1 MRATGRSRVSSTGSP
16 GSRGACAG
24 RRRRPDLDRGDR
36 GVAGGVS
43 GFLPEHFVT
52 PLTPCRNLRE
62 APAAESCRDCGT
74 SRGEGGASL
83 MWIVRLALRRPYTF
97 VVMGLAILLLGF
109 SAIVTTPTDI
119 FPEIDI
125 PVVSVIWNYDG
136 LTTEDMASRITT
148 FSEYTISSAVSDVRS
163 IESHTYPGVGVIKIY
178 FQPNVNVE
186 AALAQVTAVSQTIL
200 RRMPPG
206 AVPPFILQYNASSV
220 PIIQLA
226 LSGRAIPEAQL
237 YDYGIYRIRQ
247 QVAPIQ
253 GITLPLP
260 YGGKPRQIMV
270 DLDPRALLAKSI
282 SAADVSNA
290 VNLQNLTLPSGSV
303 KLGPQ
308 EYRVSLN
315 SSPEAVSALNELPVK
330 VVNGA
335 TVYLRDVAHVRDGFA
350 VQTNIVRQDGRRSV
364 LLTVIK
370 KGGAST
376 LTIVKQLKALLPSIR
391 AAAPPGL
398 EVKELFDQ
406 SLFVRAAIAGV
417 LTEGAI
423 AACLTGLMILLF
435 LGSWRSTLVV
445 ITSIPLSILT
455 SLAILSAIGQ
465 TLNVMTLG
473 GLALAVGI
481 LVDDATVEIE
491 NIHRN
496 LGLGKR
502 LVQAILDGAQ
512 QIATP
517 AFVSTLSICIVFVP
531 VVFLTG
537 PAKYLFT
544 PLALAVVF
552 AMLASY
558 LLSRTIV
565 PTLVRYLLGREA
577 HAEADAGVPTSIFGR
592 IHAGFQHRFE
602 RLRTAYVQ
610 ALDNALAQRT
620 RVLVGFGVIAAS
632 GLALLPFVGRDFFP
646 EVDTGQFR
654 LHVRAPAGTRIEETE
669 QIFANVEGTIRR
681 TIPKD
686 QIQLVIDNIG
696 QPQPINL
703 AFTDSVTIGPSDGEI
718 LVALN
723 PEGHEPTT
731 RWMKTLRETLPREY
745 PGVTF
750 FFQPADIVSQILNF
764 GLPAPIDVQVTGFN
778 QPATHEIALEAAARM
793 ARIPGAAD
801 VHLHQVVNAPSLM
814 VNVDR
819 SRLAELGLTQRDVAN
834 NVLVTL
840 SSSAVVA
847 PNYWSDPRSG
857 INYVVAVQTPQSRV
871 DSVNNLMN
879 TSVTPATAGPPQLL
893 SNLATLERREVP
905 AVISHSNV
913 QPVFDVYANVQ
924 DRDLGSVASAVQRI
938 VAELR
943 PKLPPGHTITVRGQ
957 VESMNSAFLR
967 LGLGLIFAVLLV
979 YLLMVVNFQ
988 SWLDPFIIITA
999 LPAGFCGI
1007 VWMLFVT
1014 HTTFSVPAL
1023 MGAIM
1028 SVGVATANSILVVTF
1043 ANDQML
1049 EGHDSRSA
1057 ALAAGAT
1064 RLRPVLMTAL
1074 AMIIGMLPMS
1084 LGLGEG
1090 GEQNAPLGRAV
1101 IGGLTVATF
1110 ATLFLVPLVYS
1121 VLRRRAP
1128 KRDFL
1133 ADAEPH
1139 GTASPAAQ
1147 E

>member
-1 MRATGRSRVSSTGSP
+1 V
-16 GSRGACAG
+16 
-24 RRRRPDLDRGDR
+24 
-36 GVAGGVS
+36 
-43 GFLPEHFVT
+43 
-52 PLTPCRNLRE
+52 
-62 APAAESCRDCGT
+62 
-74 SRGEGGASL
+74 
-83 MWIVRLALRRPYTF
+83 WIVRLALSRPYTF
-97 VVMGLAILLLGF
+97 VVMGLVILLLGVF
-109 SAIVTTPTDI
+109 AIVTTPTDI

-136 LTTEDMASRITT
+136 VTTEDMASRITT
-148 FSEYTISSAVSDVRS
+148 FSEYTISSAVNDVRS
-163 IESHTYPGVGVIKIY
+163 IESQTYPGVGVIKIY

-186 AALAQVTAVSQTIL
+186 GALAQVTAVSQTIL

-226 LSGRAIPEAQL
+226 LGGKTLSEAEL
-237 YDYGIYRIRQ
+237 YDYGIYRVRQ
-247 QVAPIQ
+247 QIAPIQ

-260 YGGKPRQIMV
+260 YGGKPRQVMV
-270 DLDPRALLAKSI
+270 DLDPQALLAKSI
-282 SAADVSNA
+282 SAGDVSTA
-290 VNLQNLTLPSGSV
+290 VGLQNLTLPSGSV
-303 KLGPQ
+303 KLGTR

-315 SSPEAVSALNELPVK
+315 SSPDAVAMLNDLPVK
-330 VVNGA
+330 VVNGV

-350 VQTNIVRQDGRRSV
+350 VQTNMVRQDGRRSV

-376 LTIVKQLKALLPSIR
+376 LTIVKQLKELLPTIR

-406 SLFVRAAIAGV
+406 SLFVRAAITGV

-423 AACLTGLMILLF
+423 AAFLTGVMILLF

-544 PLALAVVF
+544 PLAMAVVF

-558 LLSRTIV
+558 ALSRTIV
-565 PTLVRYLLGREA
+565 PTLVRYLLASEA
-577 HAEADAGVPTSIFGR
+577 HGPVDAGTAPSVFR
-592 IHAGFQHRFE
+592 WLHEGFQRRFE
-602 RLRTAYVQ
+602 RLRTAYVG
-610 ALDNALAQRT
+610 ALENALARRR
-620 RVLVGFGVIAAS
+620 RVFGAFAVIAVS
-632 GLALLPFVGRDFFP
+632 GAVLLPFIGRDFFP
-646 EVDTGQFR
+646 TVDTGQFR

-669 QIFANVEGTIRR
+669 QVFADVEAAIRR
-681 TIPKD
+681 LIPKD
-686 QIQLVIDNIG
+686 EVQLVIDNIG

-703 AFTDSVTIGPSDGEI
+703 AFTDSVTLGPSDGEI
-718 LVALN
+718 LVSLN
-723 PEGHEPTT
+723 PERHRPTEH
-731 RWMKTLRETLPREY
+731 WMKTLRETLPRDF

-778 QPATHEIALEAAARM
+778 QQATHEIALEVAARM

-801 VHLHQVVNAPSLM
+801 VHLHQVVNTPSLL

-819 SRLAELGLTQRDVAN
+819 SRAAELGLTQRDVAN
-834 NVLVTL
+834 TMLVTL

-847 PNYWSDPRSG
+847 PNYWSDPRNG

-871 DSVNNLMN
+871 DSVNTLMN
-879 TSVTPATAGPPQLL
+879 TSVTPGTAGPPQLL

-924 DRDLGSVASAVQRI
+924 DSDLGSVATAVQQI
-938 VAELR
+938 AAELR
-943 PKLPPGHTITVRGQ
+943 PKLPPGHTIAVRGQ

-1049 EGHDSRSA
+1049 EGHDSRTA

-1074 AMIIGMLPMS
+1074 AMVLGMLPMS

-1101 IGGLTVATF
+1101 IGGLLVATF

-1121 VLRRRAP
+1121 VLRRRP
-1128 KRDFL
+1128 PREDFL
-1133 ADAEPH
+1133 TDPAPDH
-1139 GTASPAAQ
+1139 GAPTTSTQ
-1147 E
+1147 ESSNA

>member
-1 MRATGRSRVSSTGSP
+1 
-16 GSRGACAG
+16 
-24 RRRRPDLDRGDR
+24 
-36 GVAGGVS
+36 
-43 GFLPEHFVT
+43 
-52 PLTPCRNLRE
+52 
-62 APAAESCRDCGT
+62 
-74 SRGEGGASL
+74 

-97 VVMGLAILLLGF
+97 VVMGLAILLLGGF
-109 SAIVTTPTDI
+109 AIVTTPTDI
-119 FPEIDI
+119 FPEIEI
-125 PVVSVIWNYDG
+125 PVVSVIWNYEG

-226 LSGRAIPEAQL
+226 LSSKTLSEAQL

-247 QVAPIQ
+247 QIAPIQ

-270 DLDPRALLAKSI
+270 DLDPQALLAKSI

-303 KLGPQ
+303 KLGPR

-315 SSPEAVSALNELPVK
+315 SSPDAVAALNELPVK

-376 LTIVKQLKALLPSIR
+376 LTIVKQLKNLLPAIR

-398 EVKELFDQ
+398 EVRELFDQ

-496 LGLGKR
+496 LGMGKR

-565 PTLVRYLLGREA
+565 PTLVRYLLAGETHSPAASA
-577 HAEADAGVPTSIFGR
+577 HAAPGFFAR
-592 IHAGFQHRFE
+592 IHDGFQRMFE
-602 RLRTAYVQ
+602 RLRAAYVGV
-610 ALDNALAQRT
+610 LENALAR
-620 RVLVGFGVIAAS
+620 RRPVFGVFAVVLMTGA
-632 GLALLPFVGRDFFP
+632 ALLPFVGRDFFP

-669 QIFANVEGTIRR
+669 QVFADVEAAIRR
-681 TIPKD
+681 VIPKD
-686 QIQLVIDNIG
+686 EIELVIDNIG

-723 PEGHEPTT
+723 PERHRPTA
-731 RWMKTLRETLPREY
+731 RWMKTLRETLPREF

-750 FFQPADIVSQILNF
+750 FFQPADMVSQILNF
-764 GLPAPIDVQVTGFN
+764 GLPAPIDVQITGFD
-778 QPATHEIALEAAARM
+778 QAATHAIALEVAARM
-793 ARIPGAAD
+793 ARIPGAVD
-801 VHLHQVVNAPSLM
+801 VHLHQVVNAPSLL

-819 SRLAELGLTQRDVAN
+819 SRAAELGLTQRDVAN

-857 INYVVAVQTPQSRV
+857 INYVVAVQTPQNRV
-871 DSVNNLMN
+871 DSVNTLMN
-879 TSVTPATAGPPQLL
+879 TSVTSGTTGPPRLL
-893 SNLATLERREVP
+893 SSLATLERREVP
-905 AVISHSNV
+905 AVLSHSNV

-924 DRDLGSVASAVQRI
+924 DRDLGGVSVAVQRI
-938 VAELR
+938 AAELR
-943 PKLPPGHTITVRGQ
+943 PKLPPGHTVTVRGQ
-957 VESMNSAFLR
+957 VESMNSAFVR
-967 LGLGLIFAVLLV
+967 LGLGLIFAVVLV

-1007 VWMLFVT
+1007 VWILFVT

-1101 IGGLTVATF
+1101 IGGLLVATF

-1121 VLRRRAP
+1121 VLRRRP
-1128 KRDFL
+1128 PRRDFL
-1133 ADAEPH
+1133 GDA
-1139 GTASPAAQ
+1139 ASTQ

>member
-1 MRATGRSRVSSTGSP
+1 
-16 GSRGACAG
+16 
-24 RRRRPDLDRGDR
+24 
-36 GVAGGVS
+36 
-43 GFLPEHFVT
+43 
-52 PLTPCRNLRE
+52 
-62 APAAESCRDCGT
+62 
-74 SRGEGGASL
+74 

-97 VVMGLAILLLGF
+97 VVMGLVILLLGI

-119 FPEIDI
+119 FPEIEI

-148 FSEYTISSAVSDVRS
+148 FSEYTISAAVSDVRS

-186 AALAQVTAVSQTIL
+186 AALTQVTAVSQTIL

-226 LSGRAIPEAQL
+226 LSGQAIPEAQL

-270 DLDPRALLAKSI
+270 DLDPQALLAKSI

-315 SSPEAVSALNELPVK
+315 SSPDAISALNELPVK

-335 TVYLRDVAHVRDGFA
+335 TVYVRDVAHVRDGFA

-417 LTEGAI
+417 LTEGVI

-544 PLALAVVF
+544 PLAMAVVF

-558 LLSRTIV
+558 VLSRTII
-565 PTLVRYLLGREA
+565 PTLVRYLMGSET
-577 HAEADAGVPTSIFGR
+577 HEPGDAAASTSFFGR
-592 IHAGFQHRFE
+592 IHTGFQRLFE
-602 RLRTAYVQ
+602 RLRTAYV
-610 ALDNALAQRT
+610 NALEITLARRS
-620 RVLVGFGVIAAS
+620 RVLVAFAVIMVS
-632 GLALLPFVGRDFFP
+632 GAGLLPFVGRDFFP
-646 EVDTGQFR
+646 DVDTGQFR

-669 QIFANVEGTIRR
+669 QTFANVEATIRR
-681 TIPKD
+681 IIPKD
-686 QIQLVIDNIG
+686 QIQLIIDNIG

-723 PEGHEPTT
+723 PEGHESTA

-764 GLPAPIDVQVTGFN
+764 GLPAPIDVQVIGFN
-778 QPATHEIALEAAARM
+778 QQATHDIALEAAARM
-793 ARIPGAAD
+793 SRIPGAAD
-801 VHLHQVVNAPSLM
+801 VHLHQVVNAPSLQ

-857 INYVVAVQTPQSRV
+857 INYIVAVQTPQSRV
-871 DSVNNLMN
+871 DSVNSLMS
-879 TSVTPATAGPPQLL
+879 TSVTPVNPGPPQLL

-913 QPVFDVYANVQ
+913 QPVFDVYADVQ
-924 DRDLGSVASAVQRI
+924 DRDLGSVVSAVQRI
-938 VAELR
+938 VADLR
-943 PKLPPGHTITVRGQ
+943 PKLPPGHTIVLRGQ
-957 VESMNSAFLR
+957 AQSMNSAFLR

-988 SWLDPFIIITA
+988 SWLDPVIIITA

-1007 VWMLFVT
+1007 VWMLFIT

-1028 SVGVATANSILVVTF
+1028 SVGVATANSILMVTF

-1064 RLRPVLMTAL
+1064 RLRPVMMTAL

-1084 LGLGEG
+1084 LSLGEG

-1101 IGGLTVATF
+1101 IGGLSVATF

-1121 VLRRRAP
+1121 VLRRHPP

-1133 ADAEPH
+1133 ADDEPH
-1139 GTASPAAQ
+1139 GSASPVPQ

>member
-1 MRATGRSRVSSTGSP
+1 
-16 GSRGACAG
+16 
-24 RRRRPDLDRGDR
+24 
-36 GVAGGVS
+36 
-43 GFLPEHFVT
+43 
-52 PLTPCRNLRE
+52 
-62 APAAESCRDCGT
+62 
-74 SRGEGGASL
+74 
-83 MWIVRLALRRPYTF
+83 MWIVRLALSRPYTF
-97 VVMGLAILLLGF
+97 VVMGLVILLLGVF
-109 SAIVTTPTDI
+109 AIVTTPTDI

-148 FSEYTISSAVSDVRS
+148 FSEYTISSAVNDVRS
-163 IESHTYPGVGVIKIY
+163 IESQTYPGVGVIKIY

-186 AALAQVTAVSQTIL
+186 GALAQVTAVSQTIL

-226 LSGRAIPEAQL
+226 LGGKTLSEAEL
-237 YDYGIYRIRQ
+237 YDYGIYRVRQ
-247 QVAPIQ
+247 QIAPIQ

-260 YGGKPRQIMV
+260 YGGKPRQVMV
-270 DLDPRALLAKSI
+270 DLDPQALLAKSI
-282 SAADVSNA
+282 SAGDVSIA
-290 VNLQNLTLPSGSV
+290 VGLQNLTLPSGSV
-303 KLGPQ
+303 KLGTR

-315 SSPEAVSALNELPVK
+315 SSPDAVATLNDLPVK
-330 VVNGA
+330 VVNGV

-350 VQTNIVRQDGRRSV
+350 VQTNMVRQDGRRSV

-376 LTIVKQLKALLPSIR
+376 LTIVKQLKELLPTIR

-406 SLFVRAAIAGV
+406 SLFVRAAITGV

-423 AACLTGLMILLF
+423 AAFLTGVMILLF

-544 PLALAVVF
+544 PLAMAVVF

-558 LLSRTIV
+558 VLSRTIV
-565 PTLVRYLLGREA
+565 PTLVRYLLASEA
-577 HAEADAGVPTSIFGR
+577 HGPVDAGAAPSVFR
-592 IHAGFQHRFE
+592 WLHDGFQRRFE
-602 RLRTAYVQ
+602 RLRTAYVG
-610 ALDNALAQRT
+610 ALENALARRR
-620 RVLVGFGVIAAS
+620 RVFGAFAVIAVS
-632 GLALLPFVGRDFFP
+632 GAVLLPFIGRDFFP
-646 EVDTGQFR
+646 TVDTGQFR

-669 QIFANVEGTIRR
+669 QVFADVEAAIRR
-681 TIPKD
+681 LIPKD
-686 QIQLVIDNIG
+686 QVQLVIDNIG

-703 AFTDSVTIGPSDGEI
+703 AFTDSVTLGPSDGEI
-718 LVALN
+718 LVSLN
-723 PEGHEPTT
+723 PERHQSTEH
-731 RWMKTLRETLPREY
+731 WMKTLRETLPRDF

-778 QPATHEIALEAAARM
+778 QQATHEIALEVAARM

-801 VHLHQVVNAPSLM
+801 VHLHQVVNTPSLL

-819 SRLAELGLTQRDVAN
+819 SRAAELGLTQRDVAN
-834 NVLVTL
+834 TMLVTL

-847 PNYWSDPRSG
+847 PNYWSDPRNG
-857 INYVVAVQTPQSRV
+857 INYIVAVQTPQSRV
-871 DSVNNLMN
+871 DSVNTLMN
-879 TSVTPATAGPPQLL
+879 TSVTPGTAGPPQLL

-924 DRDLGSVASAVQRI
+924 DSDLGSVATAVQQI
-938 VAELR
+938 AAELR
-943 PKLPPGHTITVRGQ
+943 PKLPPGHTIAVRGQ

-1049 EGHDSRSA
+1049 EGHDSRTA

-1074 AMIIGMLPMS
+1074 AMVLGMLPMS

-1101 IGGLTVATF
+1101 IGGLLVATF

-1121 VLRRRAP
+1121 VLRRRP
-1128 KRDFL
+1128 PREDFL
-1133 ADAEPH
+1133 TDPAPDH
-1139 GTASPAAQ
+1139 GAPTTSTQ
-1147 E
+1147 ESSNA

>member
-1 MRATGRSRVSSTGSP
+1 
-16 GSRGACAG
+16 
-24 RRRRPDLDRGDR
+24 
-36 GVAGGVS
+36 
-43 GFLPEHFVT
+43 
-52 PLTPCRNLRE
+52 
-62 APAAESCRDCGT
+62 
-74 SRGEGGASL
+74 

-97 VVMGLAILLLGF
+97 VVMGLTILLLGVF
-109 SAIVTTPTDI
+109 AIVTTPTDI
-119 FPEIDI
+119 FPEIEI

-136 LTTEDMASRITT
+136 LTSEDMASRITT
-148 FSEYTISSAVSDVRS
+148 FSEYTISSAVSDVRT
-163 IESHTYPGVGVIKIY
+163 IESQTYPGVAVIKIY

-206 AVPPFILQYNASSV
+206 AVPPLIIQYNASSV

-226 LSGRAIPEAQL
+226 LSGKTLSEAEL

-247 QVAPIQ
+247 QIAPIQ

-270 DLDPRALLAKSI
+270 DLDPQALLSKGI

-303 KLGPQ
+303 KLGPR

-315 SSPEAVSALNELPVK
+315 SSPDAVAALNDLPVK
-330 VVNGA
+330 YVNGA
-335 TVYLRDVAHVRDGFA
+335 VVYVRDVAHVRDGFA
-350 VQTNIVRQDGRRSV
+350 VQTNIVRQDGRRSA

-376 LTIVKQLKALLPSIR
+376 LTIVKQLRELLPTIR
-391 AAAPPGL
+391 AAAPPGM
-398 EVKELFDQ
+398 EIKELFDQ

-423 AACLTGLMILLF
+423 AAFLTGLMILLF

-455 SLAILSAIGQ
+455 S
-465 TLNVMTLG
+465 
-473 GLALAVGI
+473 
-481 LVDDATVEIE
+481 
-491 NIHRN
+491 
-496 LGLGKR
+496 
-502 LVQAILDGAQ
+502 
-512 QIATP
+512 TP

-531 VVFLTG
+531 VVFLVG

-544 PLALAVVF
+544 PLAMAVVF

-565 PTLVRYLLGREA
+565 PTLVRYLLASETHDEA
-577 HAEADAGVPTSIFGR
+577 GAAPGFFGR
-592 IHAGFQHRFE
+592 VHDAFQRRFE
-602 RLRTAYVQ
+602 RLRAAYVR
-610 ALDNALAQRT
+610 ALELALSRRG
-620 RVLVGFGVIAAS
+620 RVLATFAVVVVS
-632 GLALLPFVGRDFFP
+632 GLVLLPFVGRDFFP
-646 EVDTGQFR
+646 TVDTGQFR

-669 QIFANVEGTIRR
+669 QVFAAVEAAIRR
-681 TIPKD
+681 IIPGD
-686 QIQLVIDNIG
+686 EIVSVIDNIG

-703 AFTDSVTIGPSDGEI
+703 AFTDSVTLGSSDGEI
-718 LVALN
+718 LVSLN
-723 PEGHEPTT
+723 PERHQPTA
-731 RWMKTLRETLPREY
+731 RWTKTLRETLPREF

-750 FFQPADIVSQILNF
+750 FFQPPDIVSQILNF
-764 GLPAPIDVQVTGFN
+764 GLPAPIDVQVTGYN
-778 QPATHEIALEAAARM
+778 QQATHEIALEVAARM
-793 ARIPGAAD
+793 GRIPGAVD
-801 VHLHQVVNAPSLM
+801 VHLHQVVNTPSLQ

-819 SRLAELGLTQRDVAN
+819 SRAAELGLTQRDVAN
-834 NVLVTL
+834 SMLVSL
-840 SSSAVVA
+840 SSSAVVS

-857 INYVVAVQTPQSRV
+857 INYIVAVQTPQSRV
-871 DSVNNLMN
+871 DSVNTLMN
-879 TSVTPATAGPPQLL
+879 TAITPSAAGQSQLL

-913 QPVFDVYANVQ
+913 QPVFDVYADVQ
-924 DRDLGSVASAVQRI
+924 GRDLGSVAAEVQKI
-938 VAELR
+938 VAEYR
-943 PKLPPGHTITVRGQ
+943 GKLPPGHRIAVRGQ
-957 VESMNSAFLR
+957 VESMNSAFFR

-999 LPAGFCGI
+999 LPAGFAGI

-1028 SVGVATANSILVVTF
+1028 SVGVATANSILMVTF
-1043 ANDQML
+1043 ANDYMGGL
-1049 EGHDSRSA
+1049 EGPPKPPIGDSETARDTRAAPRDGEGPPKPPMAGSEAARGTRAAPRDRDTRDARAA

-1101 IGGLTVATF
+1101 IGGLSVATF
-1110 ATLFLVPLVYS
+1110 ATLFLVPIIYS
-1121 VLRRRAP
+1121 VLRRRP
-1128 KRDFL
+1128 PREDFL
-1133 ADAEPH
+1133 TEEESSHA
-1139 GTASPAAQ
+1139 
-1147 E
+1147 

>member
-1 MRATGRSRVSSTGSP
+1 
-16 GSRGACAG
+16 
-24 RRRRPDLDRGDR
+24 
-36 GVAGGVS
+36 
-43 GFLPEHFVT
+43 
-52 PLTPCRNLRE
+52 
-62 APAAESCRDCGT
+62 
-74 SRGEGGASL
+74 

-97 VVMGLAILLLGF
+97 VVMGLTILLLGVF
-109 SAIVTTPTDI
+109 AIVTTPTDI
-119 FPEIDI
+119 FPEIEI

-136 LTTEDMASRITT
+136 LTSEDMASRITT
-148 FSEYTISSAVSDVRS
+148 FSEYTISSAVSDVRT
-163 IESHTYPGVGVIKIY
+163 IESQTYPGVAVIKIY

-206 AVPPFILQYNASSV
+206 AVPPLIIQYNASSV

-226 LSGRAIPEAQL
+226 LSGKTLSEAEL

-247 QVAPIQ
+247 QIAPIQ

-270 DLDPRALLAKSI
+270 DLDPQALLSKGI

-303 KLGPQ
+303 KLGPR

-315 SSPEAVSALNELPVK
+315 SSPDAVAALNDLPVK
-330 VVNGA
+330 YVNGA
-335 TVYLRDVAHVRDGFA
+335 VVYVRDVGHVRDGFA
-350 VQTNIVRQDGRRSV
+350 VQTNIVRQDGRRSA

-376 LTIVKQLKALLPSIR
+376 LTIVKQLKELLPTIR
-391 AAAPPGL
+391 AAAPPGM
-398 EVKELFDQ
+398 EIKELFDQ
-406 SLFVRAAIAGV
+406 SLFVRAAITGV

-423 AACLTGLMILLF
+423 AALLTGVMILLF

-445 ITSIPLSILT
+445 ITSIPLSILA

-465 TLNVMTLG
+465 TL
-473 GLALAVGI
+473 
-481 LVDDATVEIE
+481 
-491 NIHRN
+491 
-496 LGLGKR
+496 
-502 LVQAILDGAQ
+502 
-512 QIATP
+512 
-517 AFVSTLSICIVFVP
+517 
-531 VVFLTG
+531 
-537 PAKYLFT
+537 
-544 PLALAVVF
+544 
-552 AMLASY
+552 
-558 LLSRTIV
+558 
-565 PTLVRYLLGREA
+565 VRYLL
-577 HAEADAGVPTSIFGR
+577 AGETHGEMPAAPGAFTR
-592 IHAGFQHRFE
+592 IHDAFQRQFE
-602 RLRTAYVQ
+602 RLRAAYVG
-610 ALDNALAQRT
+610 ALELALARRA
-620 RVLVGFGVIAAS
+620 RVLGTFAVVVVS
-632 GLALLPFVGRDFFP
+632 GLVLLPFVGRDFFP
-646 EVDTGQFR
+646 TVDTGQFR

-669 QIFANVEGTIRR
+669 QVFADVEAAIRR
-681 TIPKD
+681 IIPNGE
-686 QIQLVIDNIG
+686 IASVIDNIG

-703 AFTDSVTIGPSDGEI
+703 AFTDSVTLGAADGEI
-718 LVALN
+718 LVSLN
-723 PEGHEPTT
+723 PERHQPTA
-731 RWMKTLRETLPREY
+731 RWMKTLREMLPREF

-764 GLPAPIDVQVTGFN
+764 GLPAPIDVQVTGYN
-778 QPATHEIALEAAARM
+778 QQATHEIALEVAARM
-793 ARIPGAAD
+793 GRIPGAVD
-801 VHLHQVVNAPSLM
+801 VHLHQVVNTPSLQ

-819 SRLAELGLTQRDVAN
+819 SRAAELGLTQRDVAN
-834 NVLVTL
+834 SMLVSL
-840 SSSAVVA
+840 SSSAVVS

-871 DSVNNLMN
+871 DSVNTLMN
-879 TSVTPATAGPPQLL
+879 TAITPSAAGQSQLL

-913 QPVFDVYANVQ
+913 QPVFDVYADVQ
-924 DRDLGSVASAVQRI
+924 GRDLGSVAAEVQKI
-938 VAELR
+938 VAEYR
-943 PKLPPGHTITVRGQ
+943 AKLPPGHRIAVRGQ
-957 VESMNSAFLR
+957 VESMNSAFVR
-967 LGLGLIFAVLLV
+967 LGFGLIFAVLLV

-999 LPAGFCGI
+999 LPAGFAGI

-1028 SVGVATANSILVVTF
+1028 SVGVATANSILMVTF
-1043 ANDQML
+1043 ANDYMGGL
-1049 EGHDSRSA
+1049 EGPPKPPIGDSETARDTRAAPRDGEGPPKPPMAGSETARGTRAAPRDRDTRDARAA

-1101 IGGLTVATF
+1101 IGGLSVATF
-1110 ATLFLVPLVYS
+1110 ATLFLVPIIYS
-1121 VLRRRAP
+1121 VLRRRP
-1128 KRDFL
+1128 PREDFL
-1133 ADAEPH
+1133 TE
-1139 GTASPAAQ
+1139 Q
-1147 E
+1147 ESSHA

>member
-1 MRATGRSRVSSTGSP
+1 
-16 GSRGACAG
+16 
-24 RRRRPDLDRGDR
+24 
-36 GVAGGVS
+36 
-43 GFLPEHFVT
+43 
-52 PLTPCRNLRE
+52 
-62 APAAESCRDCGT
+62 
-74 SRGEGGASL
+74 

-97 VVMGLAILLLGF
+97 IVMGLTILLLGVF
-109 SAIVTTPTDI
+109 AVVTTPTDI
-119 FPEIDI
+119 FPDIEI
-125 PVVSVIWNYDG
+125 PVVSVIWNYEG

-148 FSEYTISSAVSDVRS
+148 FSEYTISSVVSDVRT
-163 IESHTYPGVGVIKIY
+163 IESQTYPGVAVIKIY

-186 AALAQVTAVSQTIL
+186 GALAQVTAVSQTIL

-206 AVPPFILQYNASSV
+206 AVPPFIIQYNASSV

-226 LSGRAIPEAQL
+226 LSGKTLSEAQL

-247 QVAPIQ
+247 QIAPIQ

-270 DLDPRALLAKSI
+270 DLDPQALLARGI
-282 SAADVSNA
+282 SAADVSAA
-290 VNLQNLTLPSGSV
+290 VSLQNLTLPSGSM
-303 KLGPQ
+303 KLGPRD
-308 EYRVSLN
+308 YRVSLN
-315 SSPEAVSALNELPVK
+315 SSPDAVAALNDLPVK
-330 VVNGA
+330 YVNG
-335 TVYLRDVAHVRDGFA
+335 TIVYVRDVANVRDGFA
-350 VQTNIVRQDGRRSV
+350 VQTNIVRQDGRRSA

-376 LTIVKQLKALLPSIR
+376 LTIVQQLKALLPSIR

-398 EVKELFDQ
+398 EIKELFDQ
-406 SLFVRAAIAGV
+406 SVFVRAAITGV
-417 LTEGAI
+417 LVEGAI
-423 AACLTGLMILLF
+423 AAVLTGLMILLF

-445 ITSIPLSILT
+445 ITSIPLSILA
-455 SLAILSAIGQ
+455 SLVVLSAIGH

-496 LGLGKR
+496 LGLGTR

-544 PLALAVVF
+544 PLAMAVVF

-565 PTLVRYLLGREA
+565 PTLVRYLLASETHGEA
-577 HAEADAGVPTSIFGR
+577 AGAAPGFFGR
-592 IHAGFQHRFE
+592 IHDAFQRGFE
-602 RLRTAYVQ
+602 RVRAAYIR
-610 ALDNALAQRT
+610 ALERALAR
-620 RVLVGFGVIAAS
+620 RAPVLGAFTVVVVS
-632 GLALLPFVGRDFFP
+632 GLVLLPFVGRDFFP
-646 EVDTGQFR
+646 AVDTGQFR

-669 QIFANVEGTIRR
+669 QVFAEVEAAMRR
-681 TIPKD
+681 VIPKD
-686 QIQLVIDNIG
+686 EVVSVIDNIG
-696 QPQPINL
+696 QPPPINL
-703 AFTDSVTIGPSDGEI
+703 AFTDSVTLGPSDGEI
-718 LVALN
+718 LVSLN
-723 PEGHEPTT
+723 PERHQPTA
-731 RWMKTLRETLPREY
+731 RWMKTLRETLPREF

-750 FFQPADIVSQILNF
+750 FFQPADIVSQILSF

-778 QPATHEIALEAAARM
+778 QQATHEIALEVAGRM
-793 ARIPGAAD
+793 ARIPGAVD
-801 VHLHQVVNAPSLM
+801 VHLHQVVNAPSLK

-819 SRLAELGLTQRDVAN
+819 SRAVELGLTQRDVAN
-834 NVLVTL
+834 SVLVSL
-840 SSSAVVA
+840 SSSAVVS

-857 INYVVAVQTPQSRV
+857 INYLVAVQTPQSRV
-871 DSVNNLMN
+871 DSVNALMN
-879 TSVTPATAGPPQLL
+879 TAVTPNASGPSRLL
-893 SNLATLERREVP
+893 SSLATLERREAP

-913 QPVFDVYANVQ
+913 QPAFDVYADVQ
-924 DRDLGSVASAVQRI
+924 GRDLGSVAAEVQKI
-938 VAELR
+938 VAEYR
-943 PKLPPGHTITVRGQ
+943 GKLPPGHSIAVRGQ
-957 VESMNSAFLR
+957 VESMSSAFLR

-979 YLLMVVNFQ
+979 YLLLVVNFQ

-999 LPAGFCGI
+999 LPAGFAGI
-1007 VWMLFVT
+1007 VWMLFAT

-1028 SVGVATANSILVVTF
+1028 SVGVATANSILIVTF
-1043 ANDQML
+1043 ANDQMR
-1049 EGHDSRSA
+1049 EGRDPHRA

-1064 RLRPVLMTAL
+1064 RLRPVLMTAV

-1101 IGGLTVATF
+1101 IGGLSVATF
-1110 ATLFLVPLVYS
+1110 ATLFLVPIIYS
-1121 VLRRRAP
+1121 VLRRRLP
-1128 KRDFL
+1128 REDFL
-1133 ADAEPH
+1133 AEESSHA
-1139 GTASPAAQ
+1139 
-1147 E
+1147 

>member
-1 MRATGRSRVSSTGSP
+1 
-16 GSRGACAG
+16 
-24 RRRRPDLDRGDR
+24 
-36 GVAGGVS
+36 
-43 GFLPEHFVT
+43 
-52 PLTPCRNLRE
+52 
-62 APAAESCRDCGT
+62 
-74 SRGEGGASL
+74 
-83 MWIVRLALRRPYTF
+83 
-97 VVMGLAILLLGF
+97 MGLVILLLGVF
-109 SAIVTTPTDI
+109 AIVTTPTDI

-148 FSEYTISSAVSDVRS
+148 FSEYTISSAVNDVRS
-163 IESHTYPGVGVIKIY
+163 IESQTYPGVGVIKIY

-186 AALAQVTAVSQTIL
+186 GALAQVTAVSQTIL

-226 LSGRAIPEAQL
+226 LGGKTLSEAQL
-237 YDYGIYRIRQ
+237 YDYGIYRVRQ
-247 QVAPIQ
+247 QIAPIQ

-260 YGGKPRQIMV
+260 YGGKPGQVMV
-270 DLDPRALLAKSI
+270 DLDPQALLAKSI
-282 SAADVSNA
+282 SAGDVSIA
-290 VNLQNLTLPSGSV
+290 VGLQNLTLPSGSV
-303 KLGPQ
+303 KLGTR

-315 SSPEAVSALNELPVK
+315 SSPDAVATLNDLPVK
-330 VVNGA
+330 VVNGV

-350 VQTNIVRQDGRRSV
+350 VQTNMVRQDGRRSV

-376 LTIVKQLKALLPSIR
+376 LTIVKQLKELLPTIR

-406 SLFVRAAIAGV
+406 SLFVRAAITGV

-423 AACLTGLMILLF
+423 AAFLTGVMILLF

-465 TLNVMTLG
+465 TL
-473 GLALAVGI
+473 
-481 LVDDATVEIE
+481 
-491 NIHRN
+491 
-496 LGLGKR
+496 
-502 LVQAILDGAQ
+502 
-512 QIATP
+512 
-517 AFVSTLSICIVFVP
+517 
-531 VVFLTG
+531 
-537 PAKYLFT
+537 
-544 PLALAVVF
+544 
-552 AMLASY
+552 
-558 LLSRTIV
+558 
-565 PTLVRYLLGREA
+565 VRYLLASEA
-577 HAEADAGVPTSIFGR
+577 HGPVDAGAAPSVFR
-592 IHAGFQHRFE
+592 WLHDGFQRRFE
-602 RLRTAYVQ
+602 RLRTAYVGV
-610 ALDNALAQRT
+610 LENALARRR
-620 RVLVGFGVIAAS
+620 RVFGAFAVIAVS
-632 GLALLPFVGRDFFP
+632 GAVLLPFIGRDFFP
-646 EVDTGQFR
+646 TVDTGQFR

-669 QIFANVEGTIRR
+669 QVFADVEAAIRR
-681 TIPKD
+681 LIPKD
-686 QIQLVIDNIG
+686 QVQLVIANIG

-703 AFTDSVTIGPSDGEI
+703 AFTDSVTLGPSDGEI
-718 LVALN
+718 LVSLN
-723 PEGHEPTT
+723 PERHQSNEH
-731 RWMKTLRETLPREY
+731 WLKTLRETLPRDF

-764 GLPAPIDVQVTGFN
+764 GLPAPIDEQVTGFN
-778 QPATHEIALEAAARM
+778 QQANHEIALEVAARM

-801 VHLHQVVNAPSLM
+801 VHLHQVVNSPSLM

-840 SSSAVVA
+840 SSSSVVA

-857 INYVVAVQTPQSRV
+857 INYVVAVPTPQSRV
-871 DSVNNLMN
+871 DSVNTLMN
-879 TSVTPATAGPPQLL
+879 TSVTPATTGPPQLL

-938 VAELR
+938 VAELK
-943 PKLPPGHTITVRGQ
+943 PKLPPGPTIRVRGQ
-957 VESMNSAFLR
+957 VRSVNAAFLR

-979 YLLMVVNFQ
+979 YMLMVVNFQ

-1028 SVGVATANSILVVTF
+1028 SVGVATANRILVVTF

-1049 EGHDSRSA
+1049 EGHDSRTA

-1064 RLRPVLMTAL
+1064 RLRPGLMTAL
-1074 AMIIGMLPMS
+1074 AMVLGMLPMS
-1084 LGLGEG
+1084 LGLGAG
-1090 GEQNAPLGRAV
+1090 CEQNAPLGRAV
-1101 IGGLTVATF
+1101 IGGLLVATF

-1121 VLRRRAP
+1121 VLRRRPP

-1139 GTASPAAQ
+1139 GAVSPTPQ

>member
-1 MRATGRSRVSSTGSP
+1 
-16 GSRGACAG
+16 
-24 RRRRPDLDRGDR
+24 
-36 GVAGGVS
+36 
-43 GFLPEHFVT
+43 
-52 PLTPCRNLRE
+52 
-62 APAAESCRDCGT
+62 
-74 SRGEGGASL
+74 

-97 VVMGLAILLLGF
+97 VVMGLAILLLGI

-186 AALAQVTAVSQTIL
+186 GALAQVTAVSQTIL

-226 LSGRAIPEAQL
+226 LSGKAIPEAQL

-270 DLDPRALLAKSI
+270 DLEPQALLAKSI
-282 SAADVSNA
+282 SSADVSNA

-303 KLGPQ
+303 KLGAQ

-315 SSPEAVSALNELPVK
+315 SSPDAVSALNELPVK

-565 PTLVRYLLGREA
+565 PTLVRYLLGAEVHDEA
-577 HAEADAGVPTSIFGR
+577 GAGVPLSFLGR
-592 IHAGFQHRFE
+592 IHAGFQRQFE
-602 RLRTAYVQ
+602 RLRTAYVGV
-610 ALDNALAQRT
+610 LETALARRG
-620 RVLVGFGVIAAS
+620 RVFIVFGVIALS
-632 GLALLPFVGRDFFP
+632 GAALLPFVGRDFFP

-669 QIFANVEGTIRR
+669 QVFAQVEASIRR
-681 TIPKD
+681 QIPRD
-686 QIQLVIDNIG
+686 QIQLIIDNIG

-723 PEGHEPTT
+723 PEHHEGTA
-731 RWMKTLRETLPREY
+731 RWMKTLRETLPREF

-778 QPATHEIALEAAARM
+778 QQATHEIALEAAARM

-801 VHLHQVVNAPSLM
+801 VHLHQVVNSPSLM

-840 SSSAVVA
+840 SSSAVVT

-857 INYVVAVQTPQSRV
+857 INYVVAVQTPQNRV

-879 TSVTPATAGPPQLL
+879 TSVSRRPPDRRSCSATWPRSSGGKC
-893 SNLATLERREVP
+893 RR
-905 AVISHSNV
+905 SS
-913 QPVFDVYANVQ
+913 
-924 DRDLGSVASAVQRI
+924 
-938 VAELR
+938 
-943 PKLPPGHTITVRGQ
+943 
-957 VESMNSAFLR
+957 
-967 LGLGLIFAVLLV
+967 
-979 YLLMVVNFQ
+979 
-988 SWLDPFIIITA
+988 
-999 LPAGFCGI
+999 
-1007 VWMLFVT
+1007 
-1014 HTTFSVPAL
+1014 
-1023 MGAIM
+1023 
-1028 SVGVATANSILVVTF
+1028 
-1043 ANDQML
+1043 
-1049 EGHDSRSA
+1049 
-1057 ALAAGAT
+1057 AT
-1064 RLRPVLMTAL
+1064 RTCSRCSTCTPTFRIAT
-1074 AMIIGMLPMS
+1074 S
-1084 LGLGEG
+1084 
-1090 GEQNAPLGRAV
+1090 APSPPPSSGSWPSS
-1101 IGGLTVATF
+1101 G
-1110 ATLFLVPLVYS
+1110 PS
-1121 VLRRRAP
+1121 CRRAI
-1128 KRDFL
+1128 R
-1133 ADAEPH
+1133 
-1139 GTASPAAQ
+1139 SRCAARSRA
-1147 E
+1147 

>member
-1 MRATGRSRVSSTGSP
+1 
-16 GSRGACAG
+16 
-24 RRRRPDLDRGDR
+24 
-36 GVAGGVS
+36 
-43 GFLPEHFVT
+43 
-52 PLTPCRNLRE
+52 
-62 APAAESCRDCGT
+62 
-74 SRGEGGASL
+74 

-97 VVMGLAILLLGF
+97 VVMGLTIVLLGVF
-109 SAIVTTPTDI
+109 AIVTTPTDI

-125 PVVSVIWNYDG
+125 PVVSVIWNYEG
-136 LTTEDMASRITT
+136 LSTEEMASRITT

-163 IESHTYPGVGVIKIY
+163 IESQTYPGVSVIKIY

-226 LSGRAIPEAQL
+226 LGSKTLSEAQL

-260 YGGKPRQIMV
+260 YGGKPRQVMV
-270 DLDPRALLAKSI
+270 DLDPQALLAKSI
-282 SAADVSNA
+282 SAADVNA
-290 VNLQNLTLPSGSV
+290 AMNLQNLTLPSGSV
-303 KLGPQ
+303 KLGPR
-308 EYRVSLN
+308 EYRVALN
-315 SSPEAVSALNELPVK
+315 SSPDALAELNELPVK

-350 VQTNIVRQDGRRSV
+350 VQTNMVRQDGRRSV

-376 LTIVKQLKALLPSIR
+376 LTIVKQLKNLLPTIR

-406 SLFVRAAIAGV
+406 SLFVRAAITGV

-423 AACLTGLMILLF
+423 AACLTGVMILLF

-445 ITSIPLSILT
+445 VTSIPLSILT
-455 SLAILSAIGQ
+455 SLAVLSAIGQ

-537 PAKYLFT
+537 PARYLFT
-544 PLALAVVF
+544 PLAMAVVF

-565 PTLVRYLLGREA
+565 PTLVRYLLPAEIQG
-577 HAEADAGVPTSIFGR
+577 HADDGAARGLFARVHDA
-592 IHAGFQHRFE
+592 FQGRFE
-602 RLRTAYVQ
+602 RLRLAYVQ
-610 ALDNALAQRT
+610 ALENALARRG
-620 RVLVGFGVIAAS
+620 RVFGAFLVVVVS

-669 QIFANVEGTIRR
+669 LVFASVEAAIRR
-681 TIPKD
+681 LIPKD
-686 QIQLVIDNIG
+686 EIELVIDNIG

-703 AFTDSVTIGPSDGEI
+703 AFTDSVTLGPSDGEI
-718 LVALN
+718 LVSLN
-723 PEGHEPTT
+723 PDRHQPTA
-731 RWMKTLRETLPREY
+731 RWMKTLRETLPREF

-750 FFQPADIVSQILNF
+750 FFQPADMVGQILNF
-764 GLPAPIDVQVTGFN
+764 GLPAPIDVQITGYN
-778 QPATHEIALEAAARM
+778 RAATHEVALEMAARM
-793 ARIPGAAD
+793 ARVPGAVD
-801 VHLHQVVNAPSLM
+801 VHLHQVVNAPSLL

-819 SRLAELGLTQRDVAN
+819 SRAAQLGLTQRDVAN
-834 NVLVTL
+834 SVLVSL
-840 SSSAVVA
+840 SSSAVVT
-847 PNYWSDPRSG
+847 PNYWSDPRTG
-857 INYVVAVQTPQSRV
+857 INYLVAVQTPQSRV
-871 DSVNNLMN
+871 DSVNTLMN
-879 TSVTPATAGPPQLL
+879 TAVTSGTPGPLQLL
-893 SNLATLERREVP
+893 SNLASLERREVP

-913 QPVFDVYANVQ
+913 QPAFDVYANVQ
-924 DRDLGSVASAVQRI
+924 ERDLGSVAAAVQRI
-938 VAELR
+938 AAELR
-943 PKLPPGHTITVRGQ
+943 PKLPPGHTIAVRGQ
-957 VESMNSAFLR
+957 VESMNSAFVR
-967 LGLGLIFAVLLV
+967 LGLGLIFAVALV

-1028 SVGVATANSILVVTF
+1028 SVGVATANSILMVTF

-1101 IGGLTVATF
+1101 IGGLAVATF

-1128 KRDFL
+1128 RRDFL
-1133 ADAEPH
+1133 GD
-1139 GTASPAAQ
+1139 PAATAAETTSTQ

>member
-1 MRATGRSRVSSTGSP
+1 
-16 GSRGACAG
+16 
-24 RRRRPDLDRGDR
+24 
-36 GVAGGVS
+36 
-43 GFLPEHFVT
+43 
-52 PLTPCRNLRE
+52 
-62 APAAESCRDCGT
+62 
-74 SRGEGGASL
+74 

-97 VVMGLAILLLGF
+97 VVMGLTIVLLGVF
-109 SAIVTTPTDI
+109 AIVTTPTDI

-125 PVVSVIWNYDG
+125 PVVSVIWNYEG
-136 LTTEDMASRITT
+136 LSTEEMASRITT

-163 IESHTYPGVGVIKIY
+163 IESQTYPGVSVIKIY

-226 LSGRAIPEAQL
+226 LGSKTLSEAQL

-260 YGGKPRQIMV
+260 YGGKPRQVMV
-270 DLDPRALLAKSI
+270 DLDPQALLAKSI
-282 SAADVSNA
+282 SAADVNA
-290 VNLQNLTLPSGSV
+290 AMNLQNLTLPSGSV
-303 KLGPQ
+303 KLGPR
-308 EYRVSLN
+308 EYRVALN
-315 SSPEAVSALNELPVK
+315 SSPDALAELNELPVK

-350 VQTNIVRQDGRRSV
+350 VQTNMVRQDGRRSA

-376 LTIVKQLKALLPSIR
+376 LTIVKQLKNLLPTIR

-406 SLFVRAAIAGV
+406 SLFVRAAITGV

-423 AACLTGLMILLF
+423 AACLTGVMILLF

-445 ITSIPLSILT
+445 VTSIPLSILT
-455 SLAILSAIGQ
+455 SLAVLSAIGQ

-537 PAKYLFT
+537 PARYLFT
-544 PLALAVVF
+544 PLAMAVVF

-565 PTLVRYLLGREA
+565 PTLVRYLLPAEIQGHADDGAARGLFARVHEA
-577 HAEADAGVPTSIFGR
+577 
-592 IHAGFQHRFE
+592 FQGRFE
-602 RLRTAYVQ
+602 RLRLAYVQ
-610 ALDNALAQRT
+610 ALENALARRG
-620 RVLVGFGVIAAS
+620 RVFGAFLVVVVS

-669 QIFANVEGTIRR
+669 LVFASVEAAIRR
-681 TIPKD
+681 LIPKD
-686 QIQLVIDNIG
+686 EIELVIDNIG

-703 AFTDSVTIGPSDGEI
+703 AFTDSVTLGPSDGEI
-718 LVALN
+718 LVSLN
-723 PEGHEPTT
+723 PDRHQPTA
-731 RWMKTLRETLPREY
+731 RWMKTLRETLPREF

-750 FFQPADIVSQILNF
+750 FFQPADMVGQILNF
-764 GLPAPIDVQVTGFN
+764 GLPAPIDVQITGYN
-778 QPATHEIALEAAARM
+778 RAATHEVALEMAARM
-793 ARIPGAAD
+793 ARVPGAVD
-801 VHLHQVVNAPSLM
+801 VHLHQVVNAPSLL

-819 SRLAELGLTQRDVAN
+819 SRAAQLGLTQRDVAN
-834 NVLVTL
+834 SVLVSL
-840 SSSAVVA
+840 SSSAVVT
-847 PNYWSDPRSG
+847 PNYWSDPRTG
-857 INYVVAVQTPQSRV
+857 INYLVAVQTPQSRV
-871 DSVNNLMN
+871 DSVNTLMN
-879 TSVTPATAGPPQLL
+879 TAVTSGTPGPLQLL
-893 SNLATLERREVP
+893 SNLASLERREVP

-924 DRDLGSVASAVQRI
+924 ERDLGSVAAAVQRI
-938 VAELR
+938 AAELR
-943 PKLPPGHTITVRGQ
+943 PKLPPGHTIAVRGQ
-957 VESMNSAFLR
+957 VESMNSAFVR
-967 LGLGLIFAVLLV
+967 LGLGLIFAVALV

-1028 SVGVATANSILVVTF
+1028 SVGVATANSILMVTF

-1101 IGGLTVATF
+1101 IGGLAVATF

-1128 KRDFL
+1128 RRDFL
-1133 ADAEPH
+1133 GD
-1139 GTASPAAQ
+1139 PAATAAETTSTQ

>member
-1 MRATGRSRVSSTGSP
+1 MRIHRAGRTP
-16 GSRGACAG
+16 GS
-24 RRRRPDLDRGDR
+24 
-36 GVAGGVS
+36 
-43 GFLPEHFVT
+43 
-52 PLTPCRNLRE
+52 
-62 APAAESCRDCGT
+62 
-74 SRGEGGASL
+74 

-97 VVMGLAILLLGF
+97 IVMGLTILLLGVF
-109 SAIVTTPTDI
+109 AIVTTPTDI

-125 PVVSVIWNYDG
+125 PVVSVIWSYDG
-136 LTTEDMASRITT
+136 LTSEDMASRITT
-148 FSEYTISSAVSDVRS
+148 FSEYTISSAVSDVRT
-163 IESHTYPGVGVIKIY
+163 IESQTYPGVAVIKIY
-178 FQPNVNVE
+178 FQPNVKVE
-186 AALAQVTAVSQTIL
+186 AALAQVTAVSQRIL
-200 RRMPPG
+200 RRRPRGAAPPL
-206 AVPPFILQYNASSV
+206 IIQYNASSV

-226 LSGRAIPEAQL
+226 LSGKTLSEAEL

-247 QVAPIQ
+247 QIAPIQ

-270 DLDPRALLAKSI
+270 DLDPQALLSKGI

-303 KLGPQ
+303 KLGPR

-315 SSPEAVSALNELPVK
+315 SSPDAVAAL
-330 VVNGA
+330 
-335 TVYLRDVAHVRDGFA
+335 
-350 VQTNIVRQDGRRSV
+350 
-364 LLTVIK
+364 
-370 KGGAST
+370 
-376 LTIVKQLKALLPSIR
+376 
-391 AAAPPGL
+391 
-398 EVKELFDQ
+398 
-406 SLFVRAAIAGV
+406 AGV

-423 AACLTGLMILLF
+423 AAFLTGLMILLF

-544 PLALAVVF
+544 PLAMAVVF

-558 LLSRTIV
+558 VLSRTIV
-565 PTLVRYLLGREA
+565 PTLVRYLLASEA
-577 HAEADAGVPTSIFGR
+577 HGPVDAGAAPSVFRWLHG
-592 IHAGFQHRFE
+592 GFQRRFE
-602 RLRTAYVQ
+602 RLRTAYVG
-610 ALDNALAQRT
+610 ALENALARRR
-620 RVLVGFGVIAAS
+620 RVFGVFAVIAVS
-632 GLALLPFVGRDFFP
+632 GAVLLPFIGRDFFP
-646 EVDTGQFR
+646 TVDTGQFR

-669 QIFANVEGTIRR
+669 QVFADVEAAIRR
-681 TIPKD
+681 LIPKD
-686 QIQLVIDNIG
+686 EVQLVIDNIG

-703 AFTDSVTIGPSDGEI
+703 AFTDSATIGPSDGEI
-718 LVALN
+718 LVSLN
-723 PEGHEPTT
+723 PERHQPTE
-731 RWMKTLRETLPREY
+731 RWMKTLRETLPREF

-750 FFQPADIVSQILNF
+750 FFQPPDIVSQILNF

-778 QPATHEIALEAAARM
+778 QPKTHEMALEIADRM

-801 VHLHQVVNAPSLM
+801 VHLHQVVNTPSLL

-819 SRLAELGLTQRDVAN
+819 SRAAELGLTQRDVAN
-834 NVLVTL
+834 NVLVSL
-840 SSSAVVA
+840 SSSAVVT

-857 INYVVAVQTPQSRV
+857 INYLVAVQTPQNRI
-871 DSVNNLMN
+871 DSINTLMN
-879 TSVTPATAGPPQLL
+879 TSVTTGTTGPQQLL
-893 SNLATLERREVP
+893 SNLATVERREMP

-913 QPVFDVYANVQ
+913 QPVFDIYANVQ
-924 DRDLGSVASAVQRI
+924 GRDLGSVATGVQKI

-943 PKLPPGHTITVRGQ
+943 PKLPPGHTIAVRGQ
-957 VESMNSAFLR
+957 VESMSSAFLR

-999 LPAGFCGI
+999 LPVGFCGI

-1028 SVGVATANSILVVTF
+1028 SVGVATANSILLVTF

-1101 IGGLTVATF
+1101 IGGLAVATV

-1121 VLRRRAP
+1121 VLRRRP
-1128 KRDFL
+1128 PRQDFL
-1133 ADAEPH
+1133 TDP
-1139 GTASPAAQ
+1139 ASPDGDATPTQ

>member
-1 MRATGRSRVSSTGSP
+1 
-16 GSRGACAG
+16 
-24 RRRRPDLDRGDR
+24 
-36 GVAGGVS
+36 
-43 GFLPEHFVT
+43 
-52 PLTPCRNLRE
+52 
-62 APAAESCRDCGT
+62 
-74 SRGEGGASL
+74 

-97 VVMGLAILLLGF
+97 VVMGLVIVLLGGL
-109 SAIVTTPTDI
+109 AIATMPTDI
-119 FPEIDI
+119 FPEIEI

-136 LTTEDMASRITT
+136 LTTEEMAARITT
-148 FSEYTISSAVSDVRS
+148 FSEYTISSAVSDVRN
-163 IESHTYPGVGVIKIY
+163 IESQTYPGVGVIKIY
-178 FQPNVNVE
+178 FQPNVDVE

-206 AVPPFILQYNASSV
+206 AVPPFIIQYNASSV
-220 PIIQLA
+220 PIIQLG
-226 LSGRAIPEAQL
+226 LSSTQLSEAQL
-237 YDYGIYRIRQ
+237 YDYGIYRVRQ
-247 QVAPIQ
+247 QIAPIP

-270 DLDPRALLAKSI
+270 DLDPQALLARSI

-290 VNLQNLTLPSGSV
+290 INLQNLTLPSGTV
-303 KLGPQ
+303 KLGPR

-315 SSPEAVSALNELPVK
+315 SSPEVVAALNDLPVK
-330 VVNGA
+330 YVNGA
-335 TVYLRDVAHVRDGFA
+335 VVYVRDVAHVRDGFA
-350 VQTNIVRQDGRRSV
+350 VQTNVVRQDGHRSV

-376 LTIVKQLKALLPSIR
+376 LTIVRQLKDLLPAIR
-391 AAAPPGL
+391 ASAPAGL
-398 EVKELFDQ
+398 EIKELFDQ
-406 SLFVRAAIAGV
+406 SLFVRAAVMGV
-417 LTEGAI
+417 LVEGAI
-423 AACLTGLMILLF
+423 AAGLTGLMILLF

-445 ITSIPLSILT
+445 VTSIPLSILT
-455 SLAILSAIGQ
+455 SVAILSALGQ

-496 LGLGKR
+496 LGLGTR

-544 PLALAVVF
+544 PLAMAVVF

-565 PTLVRYLLGREA
+565 PTLVRYLL
-577 HAEADAGVPTSIFGR
+577 AGESHDPGAAPAAPGLFGR
-592 IHAGFQHRFE
+592 IHEVFQRRFE
-602 RLRTAYVQ
+602 RLRAAYVR
-610 ALDNALAQRT
+610 ALETALARRG
-620 RVLVGFGVIAAS
+620 RVFAVFAVVMAS

-646 EVDTGQFR
+646 SVDTGQFR

-669 QIFANVEGTIRR
+669 QVFADVEAAIHRM
-681 TIPKD
+681 IPKD
-686 QIQLVIDNIG
+686 EIELVIDNIG

-703 AFTDSVTIGPSDGEI
+703 GFTDSVTIGPSDGEI
-718 LVALN
+718 LVALH
-723 PEGHEPTT
+723 PERHQPTA
-731 RWMKTLRETLPREY
+731 RWTKLLRERLPREF

-778 QPATHEIALEAAARM
+778 QQATHAVALEVAARV
-793 ARIPGAAD
+793 ARIRGAVD
-801 VHLHQVVNAPSLM
+801 VHMHQVVNSPSLH

-819 SRLAELGLTQRDVAN
+819 TRATELGLTQRDVAN
-834 NVLVTL
+834 SLLVSL

-857 INYVVAVQTPQSRV
+857 INYLVAVQTPPNRV
-871 DSVNNLMN
+871 DSVNMLLN
-879 TSVTPATAGPPQLL
+879 TALTAGRSGPPQLL
-893 SNLATLERREVP
+893 GNLATLERREVP

-913 QPVFDVYANVQ
+913 QPVFDIYANVQ
-924 DRDLGSVASAVQRI
+924 DRDLGGVAADVQK
-938 VAELR
+938 VVDALR
-943 PKLPPGHTITVRGQ
+943 PTLPPGHTIAIRGQ

-999 LPAGFCGI
+999 LPAGFGGI
-1007 VWMLFVT
+1007 VWMLFVS

-1028 SVGVATANSILVVTF
+1028 SVGVATANSILLVTF
-1043 ANDQML
+1043 ANDQMR
-1049 EGHDSRSA
+1049 EGHDARSA
-1057 ALAAGAT
+1057 ARAAGAT
-1064 RLRPVLMTAL
+1064 RLRPVMMTAL

-1101 IGGLTVATF
+1101 IGGLSVATF
-1110 ATLFLVPLVYS
+1110 ATLFLVPVVYS
-1121 VLRRRAP
+1121 LLRRRP
-1128 KRDFL
+1128 PREDFL
-1133 ADAEPH
+1133 AEP
-1139 GTASPAAQ
+1139 GSVDGAASQ

>member
-1 MRATGRSRVSSTGSP
+1 
-16 GSRGACAG
+16 
-24 RRRRPDLDRGDR
+24 
-36 GVAGGVS
+36 
-43 GFLPEHFVT
+43 
-52 PLTPCRNLRE
+52 
-62 APAAESCRDCGT
+62 
-74 SRGEGGASL
+74 

-186 AALAQVTAVSQTIL
+186 GALAQVTAVSQTIL

-226 LSGRAIPEAQL
+226 LSGKAIPEAQL

-270 DLDPRALLAKSI
+270 DLDPQALLAKSI
-282 SAADVSNA
+282 SSADVSNA

-303 KLGPQ
+303 
-308 EYRVSLN
+308 N
-315 SSPEAVSALNELPVK
+315 SSPDAVSALNELPVK

-376 LTIVKQLKALLPSIR
+376 LTIVKQLKNLLPAIR

-406 SLFVRAAIAGV
+406 SLFVRAAITGV
-417 LTEGAI
+417 LLEGAI

-455 SLAILSAIGQ
+455 SLAVLSAIGQ

-473 GLALAVGI
+473 GLALAVGT

-750 FFQPADIVSQILNF
+750 FFQPPDIVSQILNF
-764 GLPAPIDVQVTGFN
+764 GLPAPIDVQVTGYN
-778 QPATHEIALEAAARM
+778 QQATHEIALEVAARM
-793 ARIPGAAD
+793 GRIPGAVD
-801 VHLHQVVNAPSLM
+801 VHLHQVVNTPSLQ

-819 SRLAELGLTQRDVAN
+819 SRAAELGLTQRDVAN
-834 NVLVTL
+834 SMLVSL
-840 SSSAVVA
+840 SSSAVVS

-857 INYVVAVQTPQSRV
+857 INYIVAVQTPQSRV
-871 DSVNNLMN
+871 DSVNTLMN
-879 TSVTPATAGPPQLL
+879 TAITPSAAGQSQLL

-913 QPVFDVYANVQ
+913 QPVFDVYADVQ
-924 DRDLGSVASAVQRI
+924 GRDLGSVAAEVQKI
-938 VAELR
+938 VAEYR
-943 PKLPPGHTITVRGQ
+943 GKLPPGHRIAVRGQ
-957 VESMNSAFLR
+957 VESMNSAFFR

-999 LPAGFCGI
+999 LPAGFAGI

-1028 SVGVATANSILVVTF
+1028 SVGVATANSILMVTF

-1049 EGHDSRSA
+1049 EGRDSRSA
-1057 ALAAGAT
+1057 ALATSAT

-1101 IGGLTVATF
+1101 IGGLAVATV

-1121 VLRRRAP
+1121 VLRRRP
-1128 KRDFL
+1128 PRQDFL
-1133 ADAEPH
+1133 TDPASAD
-1139 GTASPAAQ
+1139 GAATSTQ